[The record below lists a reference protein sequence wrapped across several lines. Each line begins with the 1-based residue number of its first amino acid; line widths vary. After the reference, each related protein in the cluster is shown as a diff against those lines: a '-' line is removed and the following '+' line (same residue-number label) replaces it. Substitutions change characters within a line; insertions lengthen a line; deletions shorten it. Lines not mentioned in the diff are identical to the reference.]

1 MKMRNPNSLYPVG
14 TVVMLKGGEKAIMI
28 IGYAFIDT
36 NNQNMVYDYCGCLY
50 PEGIISS
57 DEFLLFQ
64 HENIE
69 KVLNLGYIND
79 DAEVFL
85 NELSSRLSHYI
96 FEPITDNTSVI
107 ETLDS

>member
-1 MKMRNPNSLYPVG
+1 MENQNSLYPIG
-14 TVVMLKGGEKAIMI
+14 TVVLLKEGEKAIMI

-36 NNQNMVYDYCGCLY
+36 SDQNTVYDYCGCLY
-50 PEGIISS
+50 PEGIIAS

-85 NELSSRLSHYI
+85 DGLSNRVSHYI
-96 FEPITDNTSVI
+96 FEPISEADQIV